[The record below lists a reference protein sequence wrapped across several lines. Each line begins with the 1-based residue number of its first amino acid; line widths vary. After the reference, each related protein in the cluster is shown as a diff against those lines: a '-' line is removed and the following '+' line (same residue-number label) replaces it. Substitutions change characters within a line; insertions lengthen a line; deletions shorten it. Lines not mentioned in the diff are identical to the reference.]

1 MEFVN
6 LSEAE
11 ASARERLPYPVYCY
25 YAGGAHD
32 EITLAENR
40 RAYDQIALRPR
51 VLVDVSRRDLST
63 TVLGERVA
71 LPVLVAPMAFQRM
84 AHPDGELATVRA
96 VEAAGSIMT
105 LSTLSTASVE
115 DVRAATTR
123 PLWFQ
128 LYVHQDRSVTRALIE
143 RVEALGYGALVLT
156 VDTPVLGRRE
166 RDVRNEFQL
175 PPGITIANVLPG
187 GSATLGTGERDS
199 ALAAYFAGRHD
210 ASLTWGDL
218 EWLRSATR
226 LPVLLK
232 GVLRADDAAR
242 AAEHGAAGRQRPD
255 EQAEQR
261 QYELIDLAE
270 RHGVLEGLP
279 REEDGRQRERGH
291 RPEPHRP
298 HDPDER
304 GGEQHDA
311 QRDPRGD
318 SVAPLEHAEGHER
331 QHGERRIRKRVD
343 VHEVVVGVQRAE
355 PARLGH
361 QCRVAVYALHAAHS
375 GVVERRSGAIEVR
388 ARVEDREVARV
399 AVACRLHRPHGE
411 ASSKQRD
418 DERQRQHRDRH
429 TRPHRA
435 SSAARA

>member
-40 RAYDQIALRPR
+40 RAYDRIALRPR

-63 TVLGERVA
+63 TVLGERVD

-115 DVRAATTR
+115 DVRAATNR

-128 LYVHQDRSVTRALIE
+128 LYVHQDRSVTRALVE

-156 VDTPVLGRRE
+156 VDTPLLGRRE

-175 PPGITIANVLPG
+175 PPGITIANVMPG
-187 GSATLGTGERDS
+187 GSTTLGVAERDS
-199 ALAAYFAGRHD
+199 ALAAYFAGMHD
-210 ASLTWGDL
+210 ASLTWSDL
-218 EWLRSATR
+218 EWLRSTTR

-242 AAEHGAAGRQRPD
+242 AAEHGASGVIVSNHGGRQLDTALATIRALPEIAQAVGGRVELFIDGGIRRGTDVLKAIALGARAVLVGRPVLWGLTVAGEAGVRRVLELLRD
-255 EQAEQR
+255 E
-261 QYELIDLAE
+261 LDLAMALC
-270 RHGVLEGLP
+270 GC
-279 REEDGRQRERGH
+279 
-291 RPEPHRP
+291 
-298 HDPDER
+298 
-304 GGEQHDA
+304 
-311 QRDPRGD
+311 
-318 SVAPLEHAEGHER
+318 
-331 QHGERRIRKRVD
+331 
-343 VHEVVVGVQRAE
+343 
-355 PARLGH
+355 ARL
-361 QCRVAVYALHAAHS
+361 
-375 GVVERRSGAIEVR
+375 EEVT
-388 ARVEDREVARV
+388 ADLV
-399 AVACRLHRPHGE
+399 
-411 ASSKQRD
+411 Q
-418 DERQRQHRDRH
+418 
-429 TRPHRA
+429 
-435 SSAARA
+435 